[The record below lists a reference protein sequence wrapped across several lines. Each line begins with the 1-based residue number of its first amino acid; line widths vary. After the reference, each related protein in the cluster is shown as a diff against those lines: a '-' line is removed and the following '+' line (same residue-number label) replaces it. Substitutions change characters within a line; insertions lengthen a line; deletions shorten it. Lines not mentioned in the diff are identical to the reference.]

1 MNKSSEVTKSILLR
15 LNDDNYQN
23 SEKELNLK
31 DYTDITHNFINNF
44 KKHII
49 NLKEQLAHGISK
61 EGNEDKD
68 KINKVIDKIIK
79 EIKTLFNNYIDEI
92 KSSYSKQYEN
102 ILRSYEQKI
111 RNLYENKFSLELNI
125 KILEESNKNLL
136 RKERENELIREETG
150 IIVLGGKVINNN
162 KKENEIII
170 LRKENSIL
178 KDVIEK
184 QKQELKLN
192 IQKSPKKKT
201 QLTKKLIY
209 KKIDLSS
216 KNKVKRKNIYE
227 SISSR
232 DKNRIKVHHHSH
244 PKSNYHFKSDYISSI
259 NNSLLNN
266 KLSITYK
273 SLLNFSS
280 TKNLRND
287 FINNIFSSNK
297 KLVRNKKL
305 KKNNYI
311 NIKVQNSNNLIK
323 KISPQNLR
331 KKRGIPKMLKKNYQS
346 LNKNKSP
353 TQFLQRYK
361 TNNISTI
368 GINMP
373 AVERD
378 THSNYKS
385 NSKKKNNSEYIN
397 EKKINLLN
405 SSLNKTINDESKYT
419 KKGLKSINFL
429 SPSYKKMLN
438 LIPKIK
444 KPLNIAGIY
453 DAKISNSF
461 YRRNNSKNFKNLNL
475 KENRK
480 KIKNNFEIK
489 KIILSK
495 IDGNKPQSLN
505 FLYKARI
512 KNVSDPK
519 SNNRYSYRRLM
530 DSKTNSKGKK
540 NNINT
545 ACNTINNRLNKIR
558 NKIIKT
564 KS

>member
-15 LNDDNYQN
+15 LTDDNYPK
-23 SEKELNLK
+23 SEKKLKLN
-31 DYTDITHNFINNF
+31 DYSNITHDFINSF
-44 KKHII
+44 KTYIS
-49 NLKEQLAHGISK
+49 NLKEQVTHGISEENEEK
-61 EGNEDKD
+61 E
-68 KINKVIDKIIK
+68 KINKVIDKIIND
-79 EIKTLFNNYIDEI
+79 IKSLFNNYIEDI
-92 KSSYSKQYEN
+92 KCAYSMQYEN
-102 ILRSYEQKI
+102 MLRAYEQKI

-184 QKQELKLN
+184 QKQEIKLN
-192 IQKSPKKKT
+192 IQKSPKKKG
-201 QLTKKLIY
+201 QLSKKLMY

-216 KNKVKRKNIYE
+216 KNKIKRKNIYE

-232 DKNRIKVHHHSH
+232 DKNLIKKHHHSH
-244 PKSNYHFKSDYISSI
+244 PKSNYHFKSDYISNI
-259 NNSLLNN
+259 NNSLLKN
-266 KLSITYK
+266 KLSISYK
-273 SLLNFSS
+273 SLLNLSS
-280 TKNLRND
+280 TKNLKND
-287 FINNIFSSNK
+287 FINNIFNSNK
-297 KLVRNKKL
+297 KLIRNKKL
-305 KKNNYI
+305 NKNNYI
-311 NIKVQNSNNLIK
+311 NIKVQNNNLIK

-353 TQFLQRYK
+353 IQFLQRYK

-373 AVERD
+373 AAERD

-453 DAKISNSF
+453 DTKISNSF
-461 YRRNNSKNFKNLNL
+461 YRRNNSKNITNLNL

-495 IDGNKPQSLN
+495 IDGNKTKSLN
-505 FLYKARI
+505 YLYKTRV

-519 SNNRYSYRRLM
+519 TNNRYSYRRLK
-530 DSKTNSKGKK
+530 DSKTNSKGKI

>member
-1 MNKSSEVTKSILLR
+1 
-15 LNDDNYQN
+15 
-23 SEKELNLK
+23 
-31 DYTDITHNFINNF
+31 
-44 KKHII
+44 
-49 NLKEQLAHGISK
+49 
-61 EGNEDKD
+61 
-68 KINKVIDKIIK
+68 
-79 EIKTLFNNYIDEI
+79 
-92 KSSYSKQYEN
+92 
-102 ILRSYEQKI
+102 
-111 RNLYENKFSLELNI
+111 
-125 KILEESNKNLL
+125 
-136 RKERENELIREETG
+136 
-150 IIVLGGKVINNN
+150 
-162 KKENEIII
+162 
-170 LRKENSIL
+170 
-178 KDVIEK
+178 
-184 QKQELKLN
+184 
-192 IQKSPKKKT
+192 
-201 QLTKKLIY
+201 
-209 KKIDLSS
+209 
-216 KNKVKRKNIYE
+216 
-227 SISSR
+227 
-232 DKNRIKVHHHSH
+232 
-244 PKSNYHFKSDYISSI
+244 
-259 NNSLLNN
+259 
-266 KLSITYK
+266 
-273 SLLNFSS
+273 
-280 TKNLRND
+280 
-287 FINNIFSSNK
+287 
-297 KLVRNKKL
+297 
-305 KKNNYI
+305 
-311 NIKVQNSNNLIK
+311 VQNSNNLIK

-331 KKRGIPKMLKKNYQS
+331 KKRAIPKMLKKNYQS

-368 GINMP
+368 GINIP

-453 DAKISNSF
+453 DTKISNSF

-495 IDGNKPQSLN
+495 LDGNKTKN
-505 FLYKARI
+505 VNYLYKNRV
-512 KNVSDPK
+512 KNISDPK
-519 SNNRYSYRRLM
+519 SNNRYSYRRLK
-530 DSKTNSKGKK
+530 DSKTNSKGKI

>member
-15 LNDDNYQN
+15 LTDDNYQN
-23 SEKELNLK
+23 SEKELKLK
-31 DYTDITHNFINNF
+31 DYTVITHKFINSF
-44 KKHII
+44 KKYIT
-49 NLKEQLAHGISK
+49 NLKEQVTHGISEK
-61 EGNEDKD
+61 ENEDMN

-79 EIKTLFNNYIDEI
+79 EIKTLFNNYIDDI
-92 KSSYSKQYEN
+92 KSAYSKQYEN

-136 RKERENELIREETG
+136 RKEKENELIKEETG

-178 KDVIEK
+178 KDVIER
-184 QKQELKLN
+184 QKQEIKLN

-201 QLTKKLIY
+201 QLTKKLMY

-216 KNKVKRKNIYE
+216 KNKIKRKNVYE

-232 DKNRIKVHHHSH
+232 DKNWIKIHHHSH
-244 PKSNYHFKSDYISSI
+244 PKSNYHFKSDYISKI

-266 KLSITYK
+266 KLSISYK

-287 FINNIFSSNK
+287 FFNNLFSSNK
-297 KLVRNKKL
+297 KLIRNKKL
-305 KKNNYI
+305 NKNNYI

-323 KISPQNLR
+323 KISPTNLR

-373 AVERD
+373 AVERE

-453 DAKISNSF
+453 DSKISNSF

-480 KIKNNFEIK
+480 KNQK
-489 KIILSK
+489 
-495 IDGNKPQSLN
+495 
-505 FLYKARI
+505 
-512 KNVSDPK
+512 
-519 SNNRYSYRRLM
+519 
-530 DSKTNSKGKK
+530 
-540 NNINT
+540 
-545 ACNTINNRLNKIR
+545 
-558 NKIIKT
+558 
-564 KS
+564 

>member
-15 LNDDNYQN
+15 LTDDNYQN
-23 SEKELNLK
+23 SEKELKLN
-31 DYTDITHNFINNF
+31 DYTSITHNFINNF
-44 KKHII
+44 KKHIK
-49 NLKEQLAHGISK
+49 NLKEQVTYGISE
-61 EGNEDKD
+61 EGKEDKD
-68 KINKVIDKIIK
+68 KLNKVIDTIIK
-79 EIKTLFNNYIDEI
+79 DIKILFNNYIGDI
-92 KSSYSKQYEN
+92 KSAYSKQYEN
-102 ILRSYEQKI
+102 ILRAYEQKI

-162 KKENEIII
+162 IKENEIII

-178 KDVIEK
+178 KDVIER
-184 QKQELKLN
+184 QKQEIKLN

-209 KKIDLSS
+209 KKINLSS
-216 KNKVKRKNIYE
+216 KNKIKRKNIYE

-232 DKNRIKVHHHSH
+232 DKNRIKIHHHSH
-244 PKSNYHFKSDYISSI
+244 PKSNYHFKSDYISNI
-259 NNSLLNN
+259 NKSLLNN
-266 KLSITYK
+266 KLSISYK

-280 TKNLRND
+280 SKNLRND
-287 FINNIFSSNK
+287 FINNIFNSNK
-297 KLVRNKKL
+297 KLKRNKKA
-305 KKNNYI
+305 KNNYI

-331 KKRGIPKMLKKNYQS
+331 KKRAIPKILKKNYQS

-368 GINMP
+368 GINIP

-453 DAKISNSF
+453 DTKISNSF
-461 YRRNNSKNFKNLNL
+461 HRRNNSKNFKNLNL

-495 IDGNKPQSLN
+495 LDGNKPKN
-505 FLYKARI
+505 VNYLYKNRV
-512 KNVSDPK
+512 KNISDPK
-519 SNNRYSYRRLM
+519 SNNRYSYRRLK
-530 DSKTNSKGKK
+530 DSKTNSKGKI